1 MTRRD
6 EMALR
11 NAIVKVGRELYQR
24 GLVVAT
30 DGNISARLDRGR
42 FLTTP
47 SGLCK
52 GWLEAE
58 QLIIVDAQGRR
69 VDEPTPANAALRPT
83 SELAMHLEAYR
94 IRPEV
99 EAIVHAHPPHAIAQS
114 IVGDG
119 FEDCFLPEALLFV
132 GIPPVTPYATPS
144 SAEGAEA
151 IRDAVAGH
159 DVLVLQRHGSLALGS
174 SIEEAYFRTESL
186 EQLARIRYLASSAA
200 PGSSRVPSLRP
211 EEVAKLLDIRS
222 SLGLSR
228 SGDVEDF
235 CEHCGVC
242 GATFDHTQVTRAVH
256 VSKPGTE
263 VDALD
268 SERVRAI
275 VERVVRGLEGGDS

>member
-1 MTRRD
+1 MVR
-6 EMALR
+6 
-11 NAIVKVGRELYQR
+11 IGRELYQR

-30 DGNISARLDRGR
+30 DGNLSARLDRNR

-52 GWLEAE
+52 GWLKAE
-58 QLIIVDAQGRR
+58 QLIIVDEQGQS
-69 VDEPTPANAALRPT
+69 VDTPTPANAALQPT
-83 SELAMHLEAYR
+83 SELAMHLAAYR

-114 IVGDG
+114 IAGDG

-144 SAEGAEA
+144 SSEGAEA
-151 IRDAVAGH
+151 IREAVAGH

-186 EQLARIRYLASSAA
+186 EQLARIRYLARSAEPASSSAK
-200 PGSSRVPSLRP
+200 PGSSRVPNLPP
-211 EEVAKLLDIRS
+211 EQVAKLLDIRT

-228 SGDVEDF
+228 SGDAEDF

-242 GATFDHTQVTRAVH
+242 GATIDHMLVPKAAPI
-256 VSKPGTE
+256 SKQANAAKN
-263 VDALD
+263 VDAPDFEL
-268 SERVRAI
+268 VRAI
-275 VERVVRGLEGGDS
+275 VERVVRGLEGDDS